1 MFTTVKRFGHDEAQ
15 VAVDAVK
22 DALLKEK
29 KAAAI
34 AVADEFGEL
43 LAFLRLDGVPVGC
56 NSFAANKAWTAAR
69 WKQPSKGIG
78 MLLRDKENW
87 DVHYFSDPRLVAIKG
102 GMPVTLDGQV
112 LGAVAVAGLTEDE
125 DERFAQVGV
134 DALLARAKGR

>member
-15 VAVDAVK
+15 VAVEAVK
-22 DALLKEK
+22 SALIGEK

-34 AVADEFGEL
+34 AVADEYGEL

-56 NSFAANKAWTAAR
+56 TSFAANKAWTSAR

-78 MLLRDKENW
+78 MILRDKENW
-87 DVHYFSDPRLVAIKG
+87 DVHYFSDPRLVAIAG

-112 LGAVAVAGLTEDE
+112 LGAVAVAGLSEEEDA
-125 DERFAQVGV
+125 RFAQVGV
-134 DALLARAKGR
+134 DAILAKAKGR